1 MQYEFFKPSRKILL
15 QRFKIRQSEDSL
27 RVFREEGRVVKLDI
41 RLSRI
46 HFAALSRLGWIVPGS
61 LSPIEKRKATHEEL
75 LHEARVRERG

>member
-46 HFAALSRLGWIVPGS
+46 HFAALSRLG
-61 LSPIEKRKATHEEL
+61 
-75 LHEARVRERG
+75 

>member
-46 HFAALSRLGWIVPGS
+46 HFAALSCYTKPVSVSADSFMAALCHPGN
-61 LSPIEKRKATHEEL
+61 AF
-75 LHEARVRERG
+75 G